1 MKAANDKLFEL
12 AETAK
17 DWFFSLCVTVG
28 AVTAFVI
35 ALAVTL

>member
-1 MKAANDKLFEL
+1 MNDDFYEQHTIGDLIF
-12 AETAK
+12 TI
-17 DWFFSLCVTVG
+17 CVTVG